1 MLFLVWLVTV
11 ILNSNP
17 VSSRRWQLKS
27 MDKKNPF
34 PELPPLSKCKIS
46 GNVRFIPQYNIDNL
60 FTEVL
65 DGNETIVDGVF
76 STPIG
81 VSGIKTISGK
91 PVYTAELLNMDEIM
105 IYDLTVPVF
114 NNAIELVT
122 PVPYLAPLTICGKDS
137 IIGKTVVIKRQ
148 GKEIARAVISALKS
162 FERLV
167 DPNYT

>member
-1 MLFLVWLVTV
+1 

-34 PELPPLSKCKIS
+34 PELPPPSKCKIS

-60 FTEVL
+60 FGIISFTEVL

-81 VSGIKTISGK
+81 VSGIKTISGE
-91 PVYTAELLNMDEIM
+91 PVYTAELLNMDEM

-122 PVPYLAPLTICGKDS
+122 PVPYLVPLTICGKDS
-137 IIGKTVVIKRQ
+137 IIGKTVVIKRK